1 MADMILVNPHIE
13 SGFSGF
19 TGFRHISDLLARD
32 SKIQVL
38 DVQPYKKETIE
49 SGGV

>member
-1 MADMILVNPHIE
+1 VNPQTE
-13 SGFSGF
+13 SAVSGF

-38 DVQPYKKETIE
+38 DVLPYEQCKKI
-49 SGGV
+49 GD